1 MYLPYNLPARD
12 SYTHASCICGN
23 KLILFGG
30 FDEKYEMNLNDLRS
44 LDLSHLRQNYVKWEQ
59 IRPAPGS
66 RSPPG
71 RTAHTMVAYENKLYM
86 FGGHA
91 MKGCRND
98 TWCFDMDTRF
108 WTNLRCIGDIPRRR
122 AHGSALLGDM
132 MYIFGGRDNDNQV
145 EGDLWEFRINEHR
158 WHKFP
163 DMPFRPSARSGHIM
177 ATHEGR
183 ILVFGGETNDASR
196 LGGSTVH
203 ILDTSSIIYAEKRKI
218 DASSIR
224 HANCSYFT
232 TPEGVLPRKGIG
244 GNYSTRLSKSVEQ
257 IDSGSGTTFEVA
269 YGRRIVLDGNETGI
283 RELVEP
289 VDAPEFSTL
298 EVDSREIDDR
308 FDQDITTPST
318 RDTITGAMSTTE
330 ILEYLVAH
338 GCRKISEDFDISHV
352 SKYPVS
358 SGGFGDVY
366 CATLRNGNRVGLK
379 CMRVLV
385 GSANEGRKF
394 LKCVQIADGVKYLH
408 EQSIVHGDLK
418 LENILIAKDYAPKLT
433 DFGNAMLTE
442 YISLQFTATT
452 TWQSISLRW
461 TAPEIIKGETKSTR
475 EGDIYALGMTVPYS
489 EAKDSTIMFRT
500 LSGKTPS
507 RPEPHIPTGI
517 EQADHLWSIITGC
530 WASDPTERPSAEEVR
545 NMMARITPGGLLAD
559 IDQAN
564 Q

>member
-1 MYLPYNLPARD
+1 MKHRYSGR
-12 SYTHASCICGN
+12 S
-23 KLILFGG
+23 IL
-30 FDEKYEMNLNDLRS
+30 
-44 LDLSHLRQNYVKWEQ
+44 
-59 IRPAPGS
+59 
-66 RSPPG
+66 
-71 RTAHTMVAYENKLYM
+71 
-86 FGGHA
+86 
-91 MKGCRND
+91 
-98 TWCFDMDTRF
+98 
-108 WTNLRCIGDIPRRR
+108 
-122 AHGSALLGDM
+122 
-132 MYIFGGRDNDNQV
+132 
-145 EGDLWEFRINEHR
+145 
-158 WHKFP
+158 
-163 DMPFRPSARSGHIM
+163 
-177 ATHEGR
+177 
-183 ILVFGGETNDASR
+183 
-196 LGGSTVH
+196 
-203 ILDTSSIIYAEKRKI
+203 AEKRKI

-244 GNYSTRLSKSVEQ
+244 GNYSTRLSKSVDQ

-269 YGRRIVLDGNETGI
+269 YGRRTVLDGNETGI

-308 FDQDITTPST
+308 FNQDITTPST
-318 RDTITGAMSTTE
+318 RHTITGAMSTTE

-394 LKCVQIADGVKYLH
+394 LKHAAHELYVWSKRKHPSILELSGVTLFLDRCDLCVQIADGVKYLH

-475 EGDIYALGMTVPYS
+475 EGDIYALGMVIFKTITQTVPYS